1 MRSSLIMLA
10 AAVAVGGSTAS
21 AVAETWNMAS
31 GYPDGNFHTQN
42 IRQFIEDAQAA
53 SGGELEITL
62 HNNQA
67 LFKLPETKRAV
78 QTGQIP
84 LGEILLVQFGN
95 EDPLFEASAIP
106 FLAETY
112 EKAGKL
118 WEITKPLIEER
129 FASQGARVLYGVPW
143 PVQGFYSDLP
153 INSTA
158 DVAGLKFRAYSAMTA
173 RMAEEMGML
182 PATIAF
188 SEIPQAFATGLV
200 SVMYTSPQTGIDS
213 QAWDFTQ
220 HFTNVGGNFSMNLV
234 IANEDAFQ
242 ALASEAQQAL
252 LDAAAKAEARGW
264 QMSQDVTT
272 EQIQILKDKGMVV
285 AAPTPEFLAELEAV
299 GETLTAEWVEKA
311 GEVGQE
317 VVDKL
322 AGQ

>member
-1 MRSSLIMLA
+1 MRGTPTSLA
-10 AAVAVGGSTAS
+10 AAVVMACFIGGA
-21 AVAETWNMAS
+21 AAETWNMAS

-53 SGGELEITL
+53 ADGQLEIVL
-62 HNNQA
+62 HNNQS

-84 LGEILLVQFGN
+84 IGEILLVQFGN
-95 EDPLFEASAIP
+95 EDPLFEVSAIP

-112 EKAGKL
+112 EKAEKL
-118 WEITKPLIEER
+118 WAITKPMLEER
-129 FASQGARVLYGVPW
+129 FASQGMRLLYGVPW
-143 PVQGFYSDLP
+143 PVQGFYSSMP
-153 INSTA
+153 IDSKA

-173 RMAEEMGML
+173 RMAEELGMI

-213 QAWDFTQ
+213 QAWDFTT

-234 IANEDAFQ
+234 IANEDAFSQ
-242 ALASEAQQAL
+242 LPSEAQEAVL
-252 LDAAAKAEARGW
+252 EAAAQAEARGW
-264 QMSQDVTT
+264 QMSKEVTA
-272 EQIQILKDKGMVV
+272 EQIETLKSKGMAVSE
-285 AAPTPEFLAELEAV
+285 PTPEFLAELEAV
-299 GETLTAEWVEKA
+299 GKTLTAEWVEKA
-311 GEVGQE
+311 GDVGQE

-322 AGQ
+322 TQ

>member
-1 MRSSLIMLA
+1 MRGTPTSVA
-10 AAVAVGGSTAS
+10 AAVAMACFIGGA
-21 AVAETWNMAS
+21 AAETWNMAS

-53 SGGELEITL
+53 ADGQLEIVL
-62 HNNQA
+62 HNNQS

-84 LGEILLVQFGN
+84 IGEILLVQFGN
-95 EDPLFEASAIP
+95 EDPLFEVSAIP

-112 EKAGKL
+112 QKAEKL
-118 WEITKPLIEER
+118 WAITKPMLEER
-129 FASQGARVLYGVPW
+129 FASQGMRLLYGVPW
-143 PVQGFYSDLP
+143 PVQGFYSSMP
-153 INSTA
+153 INSKA

-173 RMAEEMGML
+173 RMAEELGMI

-213 QAWDFTQ
+213 QAWDFTT

-234 IANEDAFQ
+234 IANEDAFTQ
-242 ALASEAQQAL
+242 LPAEAQEAVL
-252 LDAAAKAEARGW
+252 EAAAQAEARGW
-264 QMSQDVTT
+264 EMSKEVTA
-272 EQIQILKDKGMVV
+272 EQIETLKSNGMAVSE
-285 AAPTPEFLAELEAV
+285 PTPEFLAELEAV
-299 GETLTAEWVEKA
+299 GKTLTAEWVEKA
-311 GEVGQE
+311 GDVGQE

-322 AGQ
+322 TQ